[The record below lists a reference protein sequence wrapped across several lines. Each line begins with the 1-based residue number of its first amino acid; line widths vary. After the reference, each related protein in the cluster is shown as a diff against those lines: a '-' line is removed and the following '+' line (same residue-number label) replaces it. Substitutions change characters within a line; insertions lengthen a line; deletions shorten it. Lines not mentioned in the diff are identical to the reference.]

1 MNERR
6 GLIVDDDTDLAKFLK
21 IVLGLAG
28 FECETAQS
36 PRAALNYLAAN
47 EPDLIFLDLNLGA
60 DIQGSDLLYHI
71 RSNPR
76 FDNTRVIIITGYPG
90 LAQQVSSLADLV
102 LLKPVEIDQ
111 LSKLASRL
119 LMMEVKPYEFRD
131 PLIGLYNLKFFNTR
145 LELAFARSKRR
156 PDFIFAVQAIDLAVQ
171 DEQLALSETEWEQA
185 LRVVAGRWMA
195 KFRPTDLFGRL
206 SRKLIVGLFEDLKH
220 PQDAQV
226 ITDRL
231 MSELALP
238 VELDERSVRLGAC
251 IGLVVDPGGYGS
263 AQEILDGTLQA
274 LERDRL
280 AQGVRYPAHELEQ
293 PQAVD
298 QVTDK

>member
-1 MNERR
+1 MNKRR
-6 GLIVDDDTDLAKFLK
+6 GLIVDDDNDLAKFLK

-28 FECETAQS
+28 FECETAPS
-36 PRAALNYLAAN
+36 PKAALNYLATN

-60 DIQGSDLLYHI
+60 DIQGRDLLYHI

-131 PLIGLYNLKFFNTR
+131 PLTGLYNLKFFNTR
-145 LELAFARSKRR
+145 LELAFDRAKRR
-156 PDFIFAVQAIDLAVQ
+156 PDFIFAVVVIDLAVP
-171 DEQLALSETEWEQA
+171 DREQALSETEWEQS

-226 ITDRL
+226 IVGRL
-231 MSELALP
+231 MSELSLP
-238 VELDERSVRLGAC
+238 VKLEERSVRLSAC
-251 IGLVVDPGGYGS
+251 IGVVVDPGGYSS

-280 AQGVRYPAHELEQ
+280 GEGVRYSTHEPEQ
-293 PQAVD
+293 PQAMD
-298 QVTDK
+298 QETY